1 MLISHSW
8 PLTGVEVDPVA
19 HLTGGLIGGGS
30 LAVSIFFVLSGFLVT
45 KSALERSAEDYVLSR
60 LLRIIPALFLV
71 SLFDVL
77 VIGSYFTTLEFK
89 EYMSQ
94 SVTFQ
99 HLLNFKVFPIEYNLP
114 GVFEGGTYPHV
125 NGSLWTLPIE
135 CSLYILLPIMVAL
148 KLLTKRTAVWT
159 LLAFISLSVYSVL
172 YLGLS
177 DANRGSV
184 VFKAVHAWSILH
196 YGLFFFLGSFSY
208 IYRHEIPLSGGL
220 SVVMAIALYGSK
232 GTISQAPIFYL
243 SLTYITIFLAIGIP
257 QVLSLKKIGDL
268 SYGTYI
274 FAWPIQKSVITA
286 LSTASPV
293 LVTIISLPITL
304 VLAYG
309 SWRFVEQPM
318 LELKRRLI
326 KRQVKEVVP
335 VSS

>member
-1 MLISHSW
+1 
-8 PLTGVEVDPVA
+8 
-19 HLTGGLIGGGS
+19 
-30 LAVSIFFVLSGFLVT
+30 
-45 KSALERSAEDYVLSR
+45 
-60 LLRIIPALFLV
+60 
-71 SLFDVL
+71 
-77 VIGSYFTTLEFK
+77 
-89 EYMSQ
+89 
-94 SVTFQ
+94 
-99 HLLNFKVFPIEYNLP
+99 
-114 GVFEGGTYPHV
+114 
-125 NGSLWTLPIE
+125 
-135 CSLYILLPIMVAL
+135 
-148 KLLTKRTAVWT
+148 
-159 LLAFISLSVYSVL
+159 
-172 YLGLS
+172 
-177 DANRGSV
+177 
-184 VFKAVHAWSILH
+184 
-196 YGLFFFLGSFSY
+196 
-208 IYRHEIPLSGGL
+208 
-220 SVVMAIALYGSK
+220 MAIALYGSK